1 VRAVRAAAGDSL
13 HVIHV
18 YARGRAAVSLT
29 RPSTHGENGKTH
41 THPPVSAGLLP
52 HFRKE
57 TPPHYHPW
65 DGGICNLRRICSPGQ
80 SGRICKSVPT
90 WRRFTVVL
98 LLDGMMSRT
107 RLARR
112 VGWLSKSDRDFRQG
126 RGGRGNEAQVDTR
139 DGLAYVTRD
148 GLAYVSCKARSTRPS
163 AASPSPPVHLIT
175 NYLST
180 TNHTT
185 NHHQN
190 HNGRLRRPRS
200 RIPRCLWH
208 RNQKPILQ
216 IARRRDP
223 AVPCA
228 SRQRAILRPPF
239 GILRADLRRQA
250 SPLASP
256 PSSLTPLSNR
266 LLPTAF
272 SQRAQISAQRNHHL
286 RVLGLP

>member
-1 VRAVRAAAGDSL
+1 VRAVRAAAAAGDSL

-126 RGGRGNEAQVDTR
+126 RGGRGNEAQADTRDGLAYVTR

-163 AASPSPPVHLIT
+163 AASPSPPVQLIT
-175 NYLST
+175 NYLPPT
-180 TNHTT
+180 TPPTT
-185 NHHQN
+185 TKTTMDA
-190 HNGRLRRPRS
+190 S
-200 RIPRCLWH
+200 D
-208 RNQKPILQ
+208 
-216 IARRRDP
+216 DP
-223 AVPCA
+223 ALEFRAVFGTETKNPYSK
-228 SRQRAILRPPF
+228 SRVDEIQQYRALLDNELF
-239 GILRADLRRQA
+239 FDHL
-250 SPLASP
+250 LAS
-256 PSSLTPLSNR
+256 
-266 LLPTAF
+266 F
-272 SQRAQISAQRNHHL
+272 AQISD
-286 RVLGLP
+286 GKPPPLPPRPPR